1 MEKVLGAL
9 QQVVQALTQIVGLL
23 KQMLGGGAGAG
34 GQQGGA
40 PGGGAPEGAAGAPA
54 GGAPAGGAPAG
65 GAPGAA
71 PGGSGSPT
79 PTAAPTG
86 KNGDAPRGPT
96 GEAPIDIARSVLGKN
111 ASELKVSGRLSEEME
126 DWVPNNVNC
135 ANFVSA
141 VLQEAGQISKGQG
154 SASVAN
160 LRSNLEKDPNFQKT
174 SIENAKP
181 GDVVIMKTGGDPNG
195 HVVIFAGMKDGK
207 PTFIGSNN
215 VNPDGSQ
222 KVTEG
227 PMGYQITGVYSF
239 KG

>member
-23 KQMLGGGAGAG
+23 KQMLGGAG

-40 PGGGAPEGAAGAPA
+40 PGGGAPEGAAAG

-65 GAPGAA
+65 GAAGNPGA
-71 PGGSGSPT
+71 PT

-86 KNGDAPRGPT
+86 KNGDATRGPT

-160 LRSNLEKDPNFQKT
+160 LRSNLEKDPSFQKT